1 MDARPVK
8 LSELSARL
16 GAELRGADEA
26 VDGLATLDEAGPSHL
41 SLCADRRG
49 LDALKATRAA
59 GVLLPA
65 KADEIIQAA
74 PCAVLLVDDVRL
86 ALAAALELL
95 HPARVPAPG
104 VDPTALVDPAAGVDA
119 SARIEPGAQVG
130 AGARVG
136 ARSRVARGAIVE
148 GPAVVGQDCLVGPGA
163 IVLGCVRIGDRVRVG
178 PGCVLG
184 ADGFGFAA
192 ERAGLHRIPQIGRVE
207 IGDDVELGANCTVDR
222 GTLGATAIGAGTKID
237 NLVQVGHNVVIGRDV
252 CIAAQTGLSGSVT
265 IADGAML
272 GGQVGVADH
281 LTIGAGA
288 QVGAKSGVGG
298 HVPAGARVAGYPAVD
313 VKQWLHDVFGLRRLQ
328 RAVKRL
334 EARDE

>member
-1 MDARPVK
+1 
-8 LSELSARL
+8 
-16 GAELRGADEA
+16 
-26 VDGLATLDEAGPSHL
+26 L
-41 SLCADRRG
+41 SLCADRRR
-49 LDALKATRAA
+49 LEALQATRAA

-65 KADEIIQAA
+65 KADDLAEAA

-86 ALAAALELL
+86 ALAAALELF
-95 HPARVPAPG
+95 HPAQPPAPG
-104 VDPTALVDPAAGVDA
+104 VQAGALVDPQAQVDP

-130 AGARVG
+130 PGARVG
-136 ARSRVARGAIVE
+136 ARTRVARGAIVE
-148 GPAVVGQDCLVGPGA
+148 GPAEVGQDCLLGTGA

-207 IGDDVELGANCTVDR
+207 IGDDVELGANCSVDR
-222 GTLGATAIGAGTKID
+222 GTLGATVIGAGTKLD
-237 NLVQVGHNVVIGRDV
+237 NLVQVGHNVVIGRSV

-265 IADGAML
+265 IEDGAVL

-288 QVGAKSGVGG
+288 QVGSKSGVGG

-313 VKQWLHDVFGLRRLQ
+313 VKQWLRHVFGLRRLQ
-328 RAVKRL
+328 RAIKRL

>member
-16 GAELRGADEA
+16 GAKLRGADEA
-26 VDGLATLDEAGPSHL
+26 VDGLATLEEAGPSQL
-41 SLCADRRG
+41 SLCSDRRG

-65 KADEIIQAA
+65 RAEELFATA
-74 PCAVLLVDDVRL
+74 PCSVLLVDDVRL
-86 ALAAALELL
+86 ALAAALELF
-95 HPARVPAPG
+95 HPARDPAPG
-104 VDPTALVDPAAGVDA
+104 VEPAAMVDPAAEVDP
-119 SARIEPGAQVG
+119 SARIDAGAQVG

-136 ARSRVARGAIVE
+136 ARSRISRGAIVE
-148 GPAVVGQDCLVGPGA
+148 GPAVVGQDCLVGSGA
-163 IVLGCVRIGDRVRVG
+163 IVMGCVRIGDRVRVG

-184 ADGFGFAA
+184 SDGFGFAA
-192 ERAGLHRIPQIGRVE
+192 ERSGLHRIPQIGRVE

-222 GTLGATAIGAGTKID
+222 GTLGATSIGEGTKID
-237 NLVQVGHNVVIGRDV
+237 NLVQVGHNVVIGRGV
-252 CIAAQTGLSGSVT
+252 CIAAQAGLSGSV
-265 IADGAML
+265 IVADGVVL

-313 VKQWLHDVFGLRRLQ
+313 VKQWLKDVFGLRRLQ